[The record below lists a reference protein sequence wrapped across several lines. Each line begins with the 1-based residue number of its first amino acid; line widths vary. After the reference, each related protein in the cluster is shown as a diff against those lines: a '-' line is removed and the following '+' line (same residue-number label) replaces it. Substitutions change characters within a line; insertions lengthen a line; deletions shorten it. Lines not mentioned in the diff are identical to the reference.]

1 MVVDVAKAGR
11 GSHSLVLDNSNELN
25 SKVILALARAF
36 EPSLKGCKLV
46 FGDKQEELNE
56 VFRNQTLY
64 RSALMS
70 KEEFSKIKFEFSSQ
84 LDPVTKEPIDLK
96 FGVGDFRKMEDEG
109 MAKALFKS
117 AANSEIKKKK
127 GS

>member
-1 MVVDVAKAGR
+1 MQKRIFLLTDGQVGNSREVVNQAKFANDSIRTHTFGIGQGCDEQMVIDVAKAGR

-56 VFRNQTLY
+56 VFRNQTIY

-70 KEEFSKIKFEFSSQ
+70 KKEFSKI
-84 LDPVTKEPIDLK
+84 
-96 FGVGDFRKMEDEG
+96 
-109 MAKALFKS
+109 
-117 AANSEIKKKK
+117 
-127 GS
+127 